1 MSNNEGLQTGLLY
14 RDHHRWLFLIEGG
27 LTCIIATT
35 GSYLI
40 PDFPST
46 PASWLTHEEQL
57 LAQRR
62 MTEDLCRNQ
71 KETQKI
77 GFVEVFTDWTI
88 WWLAIARSMAT
99 VGESFESYFPTLV
112 ATMGY
117 DPSTTLLLC
126 APPWIFAMTVSFYV
140 PKFVV
145 WLIVLLIVYISPF
158 QAFRRYKGPFLAHC
172 CHTLCR
178 YHWVYPRDFVNEPY
192 YPLLLFVSRAGFFRG
207 FLFDTCGRHLIAQS
221 DVSHIVFF
229 AWVSNSIS
237 ETSKRAIAIAFVN
250 TCSTG
255 VANTGAA

>member
-62 MTEDLCRNQ
+62 MTEDLCMNQ

-126 APPWIFAMTVSFYV
+126 APPWIFAMAVSFYV

-178 YHWVYPRDFVNEPY
+178 YHWVYPRDFVNEPC
-192 YPLLLFVSRAGFFRG
+192 YPLLLFVSRAEFFRG
-207 FLFDTCGRHLIAQS
+207 FLFDTRGRHLIAQS